1 MIATARVRKLNSVAG
16 SCFRL
21 SRGES
26 DPPASRLGSGGV
38 TTVTAVSF
46 FPFFLKCCLPPTYI
60 SSFPS
65 SLLPPH
71 SLIPSLPP
79 QAQQSH
85 VFNWD
90 KASRRHLR
98 LNPGALVPQRSSFCN
113 SIPPI
118 KTGNTSV
125 CHQGASP
132 ETTRPE
138 IRESSQRVEMESL
151 RSWYFC
157 LVSVGN
163 SVSIVTRLPSN
174 SLCRY
179 HCLPTSNE
187 M

>member
-1 MIATARVRKLNSVAG
+1 MIATARVRKWNSAAG

-26 DPPASRLGSGGV
+26 DPPASRLGSAGV

-46 FPFFLKCCLPPTYI
+46 FPFFFKMLPATHLYFPPPLI
-60 SSFPS
+60 SSRT
-65 SLLPPH
+65 
-71 SLIPSLPP
+71 P
-79 QAQQSH
+79 QAKQSH

-90 KASRRHLR
+90 KASRRHRR
-98 LNPGALVPQRSSFCN
+98 LNPGALVPRRSSFCN

-125 CHQGASP
+125 CHQGASL

-151 RSWYFC
+151 RSWYFWKSC

-174 SLCRY
+174 SLCQLS
-179 HCLPTSNE
+179 LPS
-187 M
+187 